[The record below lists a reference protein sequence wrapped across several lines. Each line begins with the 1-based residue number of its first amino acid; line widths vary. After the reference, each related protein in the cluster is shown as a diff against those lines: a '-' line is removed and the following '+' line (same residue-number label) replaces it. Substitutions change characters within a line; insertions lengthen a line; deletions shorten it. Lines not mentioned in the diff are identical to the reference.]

1 MKSLKDYVMNFF
13 KDKEL
18 ALRFKN
24 NEVPSKE
31 RFSYLIFGSVLGCF
45 LSSSFLHSEKING
58 IIILIF
64 LHY

>member
-1 MKSLKDYVMNFF
+1 MNFF

-31 RFSYLIFGSVLGCF
+31 RFSYLIFGSVLGGSVASVRVNQVF
-45 LSSSFLHSEKING
+45 SQNKLRLGVLRH
-58 IIILIF
+58 
-64 LHY
+64 